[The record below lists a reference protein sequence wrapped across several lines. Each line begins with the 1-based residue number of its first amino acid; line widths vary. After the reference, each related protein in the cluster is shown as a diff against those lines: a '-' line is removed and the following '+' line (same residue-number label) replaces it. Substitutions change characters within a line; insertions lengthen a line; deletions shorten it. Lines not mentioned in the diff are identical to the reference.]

1 MKIIFDTY
9 ESDRAGLPMAPANTA
24 TAAAKP
30 ARRTAA
36 GLRLTPRE
44 PAPLFHAWRA

>member
-9 ESDRAGLPMAPANTA
+9 EADRAALPMAPANTA

-36 GLRLTPRE
+36 GLRLVVPRE
-44 PAPLFHAWRA
+44 TRLFHAWRA